1 VSDNSIAML
10 MVVAK
15 VLNRLPQPVVYTGGA
30 TIPLYLDALSAR
42 DMRPTDDV
50 DCVVE
55 VTSQREYYRL
65 SATLREL
72 GLSEDSSPG
81 APLCRWL
88 CQGVKLDVMPI
99 DPRILGFG
107 NRWYER
113 GVAESIDFVLP
124 DGVQIKIFTIAYLL
138 ASKIEAFGSRGKN
151 QFYFSKD
158 FEDIITLFNGSPSLV
173 AEITASES
181 EVKTFI
187 TAWVRTERKNLDAMA
202 PAFLTA
208 SDRLAGRDKLLL
220 ETIDLLAGLR
230 SD

>member
-1 VSDNSIAML
+1 MSDNSIDML
-10 MVVAK
+10 MAVAR

-30 TIPLYLDALSAR
+30 TISLYLDALSAR

-65 SATLREL
+65 SATLRDL
-72 GLSEDSSPG
+72 GLSEDTSPG

-88 CQGVKLDVMPI
+88 CEGIKLDVMPV
-99 DPRILGFG
+99 DPQVLGFG

-113 GVAESIDFVLP
+113 GVADAIDFILP
-124 DGVQIKIFTIAYLL
+124 NGSEIKIFALAYLL
-138 ASKIEAFGSRGKN
+138 ASKIEAFGSRGRN

-158 FEDIITLFNGSPSLV
+158 FEDIITLFNGCPHLI
-173 AEITASES
+173 AEIAASEV
-181 EVKTFI
+181 EVRTFI

-202 PAFLTA
+202 PAFLSNA
-208 SDRLAGRDKLLL
+208 DRLAGRDRLLL
-220 ETIDLLAGLR
+220 ETIAKVGGIL
-230 SD
+230 

>member
-1 VSDNSIAML
+1 MSDNSIDML
-10 MVVAK
+10 MAVAR

-30 TIPLYLDALSAR
+30 TISLYLDALSAR

-65 SATLREL
+65 SATLRAL
-72 GLSEDSSPG
+72 GLSEDTSPG

-88 CQGVKLDVMPI
+88 CEGVKLDVMPV
-99 DPRILGFG
+99 DPQVLGFG

-113 GVAESIDFVLP
+113 GVADAIDFILP
-124 DGVQIKIFTIAYLL
+124 NASEIKIFALAYLL
-138 ASKIEAFGSRGKN
+138 ASKIEAFGSRGRN

-158 FEDIITLFNGSPSLV
+158 FEDIITLFNGCPQLIV
-173 AEITASES
+173 EIAASEV
-181 EVKTFI
+181 EVRTFI

-202 PAFLTA
+202 PAFLSNA
-208 SDRLAGRDKLLL
+208 DRLAGRERLLL
-220 ETIDLLAGLR
+220 ETIAKVGEIL
-230 SD
+230 

>member
-1 VSDNSIAML
+1 VSDNSIDML
-10 MVVAK
+10 MVVAR

-50 DCVVE
+50 DCVVK
-55 VTSQREYYRL
+55 VTSQREYYQL

-88 CQGVKLDVMPI
+88 CEGVKLDVMPI
-99 DPRILGFG
+99 DPQILGFG
-107 NRWYER
+107 NRWYEK
-113 GVAESIDFVLP
+113 GVAESIDFMLP
-124 DGVQIKIFTIAYLL
+124 NGMTIRIFTIAYLL

-158 FEDIITLFNGSPSLV
+158 FEDIITLLNGSPSPIS
-173 AEITASES
+173 EITKSAP

-187 TAWVRTERKNLDAMA
+187 NTWVKTERKNLDAMA
-202 PAFLTA
+202 PAFLSP
-208 SDRLAGRDKLLL
+208 SDRLAQRDRLLL
-220 ETIDLLAGLR
+220 ETIDLLAKLL
-230 SD
+230 